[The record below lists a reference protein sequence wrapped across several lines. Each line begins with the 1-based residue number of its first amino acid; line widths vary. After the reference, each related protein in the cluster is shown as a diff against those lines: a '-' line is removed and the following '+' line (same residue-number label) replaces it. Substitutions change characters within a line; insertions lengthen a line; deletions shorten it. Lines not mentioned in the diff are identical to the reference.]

1 MARKGEN
8 IYHRKDG
15 RWEGRYQKTKLN
27 GKVRY
32 GYIFAATYAA
42 AKEKLQEARS
52 AWKARCETLEREKM
66 TLATISACWLDDA
79 KPFNKESTIA
89 KYRDFLQRYI
99 LPRFGSEQIDALSTE
114 RLQDFL
120 SALLDNGGV
129 NGQGL
134 SARTVSGIL
143 CILKI
148 LRRYAIKQGYTVG
161 FSTEGLSVKQKQKQ
175 PRIFS
180 EQETAQLRLYLRGH
194 LTECNAGIL
203 LCLETGLRLGEVC
216 ALRWNDISLAE
227 RKLRVRQ
234 TAQRIQR
241 DGGNAGMKTKIVITP
256 PKSDSSVRVIPLP
269 DSICAILLPLQQS
282 KGNGFLLTGDEQ
294 RIMEPRSL
302 QRQFKRV
309 LNACNIA
316 DANFHA
322 LRHTFATRGVE
333 VGFDVKCL
341 SSILG
346 HSNVAMTLSRY
357 VHPTMEMKRRNM
369 AKLL

>member
-15 RWEGRYQKTKLN
+15 RWEGRYLKSRENGKAKYGYVFAPTYTIVKRKLLEAREVWETRCETGEKKKTKL
-27 GKVRY
+27 
-32 GYIFAATYAA
+32 ATVSSHWLEE
-42 AKEKLQEARS
+42 AKS
-52 AWKARCETLEREKM
+52 
-66 TLATISACWLDDA
+66 
-79 KPFNKESTIA
+79 FNKESTIA
-89 KYRDFLQRYI
+89 KYRDCLQCYI
-99 LPRFGSEQIDALSTE
+99 LPRFGEIQMDSLSTE
-114 RLQDFL
+114 TIQDFL
-120 SALLDNGGV
+120 TALLVSGGADR
-129 NGQGL
+129 QGL
-134 SARTVSGIL
+134 SSRTVAGIL
-143 CILKI
+143 CILKSI
-148 LRRYAIKQGYTVG
+148 RKYAIKQGYTVG
-161 FSTEGLSVKQKQKQ
+161 FSTDSISIKQKQKQ
-175 PRIFS
+175 PRTFN
-180 EQETAQLRLYLRGH
+180 EQETKHLRLYLRNH
-194 LTECNAGIL
+194 LTSCNAGIL

-216 ALRWNDISLAE
+216 ALRWSDISLVE

-234 TAQRIQR
+234 TAQRIRR
-241 DGGNAGMKTKIVITP
+241 DDGKDAAKTKIVITS

-269 DSICAILLPLQQS
+269 DNICALLLPLQQS
-282 KGNGFLLTGDEQ
+282 KGFLLTGDEQ
-294 RIMEPRSL
+294 HIMEPRSL
-302 QRQFKRV
+302 QRHFKRV